1 MARRS
6 KLQIYLDVLSV
17 IKDGTQKPTNIM
29 YEANLSWKP
38 LKRVLENMVSQ
49 GLVEEISTGG
59 ERRRDRRT
67 SRRYELTGKG
77 DNVIGYFRGAKP
89 LLELDEILMSRW

>member
-17 IKDGTQKPTNIM
+17 IKDGRQKPTNIM

-49 GLVEEISTGG
+49 GLVEEVLTSE

-67 SRRYELTGKG
+67 SRRYELTRKG
-77 DNVIGYFRGAKP
+77 DSVIGYFRGAKP

>member
-29 YEANLSWKP
+29 YESNLSWKP

-49 GLVEEISTGG
+49 GMVEEIFTGE
-59 ERRRDRRT
+59 ERSRDRRT
-67 SRRYELTGKG
+67 SRRYELTRKG
-77 DNVIGYFRGAKP
+77 DNVIGYFKGARN
-89 LLELDEILMSRW
+89 LLDLDEIIMSKW

>member
-49 GLVEEISTGG
+49 RLVEVIFTGG
-59 ERRRDRRT
+59 DRRQDRRT
-67 SRRYELTGKG
+67 NRRYELSSKG
-77 DNVIGYFRGAKP
+77 DNVIVYFRGAKT
-89 LLELDEILMSRW
+89 LLELDEILMS

>member
-29 YEANLSWKP
+29 YEANLSWRP

-49 GLVEEISTGG
+49 GLVEEISTGEDG
-59 ERRRDRRT
+59 KRDRRT
-67 SRRYELTGKG
+67 TRRYELTTKG
-77 DNVIGYFRGAKP
+77 DNVIGYFRGARN